1 MKPSAVDSHKPS
13 ATESDLIKV
22 RPSKEDGEETG
33 NDTEPAAEIDVAAEA
48 DAGEVDAVMED
59 ADVKPLSEK
68 NNDESEESKKA
79 TPEKDIQTPALSEAN
94 AKDVKIN
101 FTEKESGKKTE
112 PHGQRDAEM
121 EDTDVEVGDKDQRQ
135 EEEKTS

>member
-33 NDTEPAAEIDVAAEA
+33 NDTEPAAEA
-48 DAGEVDAVMED
+48 DANEVDAVMED

-79 TPEKDIQTPALSEAN
+79 TPEKDIQTPALSDAN
-94 AKDVKIN
+94 AKNVKIN

>member
-33 NDTEPAAEIDVAAEA
+33 NDTEPAAEA
-48 DAGEVDAVMED
+48 DANEVDAVMED

-79 TPEKDIQTPALSEAN
+79 TPEKDIQTPALSDAN
-94 AKDVKIN
+94 AKNVKIN

-121 EDTDVEVGDKDQRQ
+121 EDTDVEVGDKD
-135 EEEKTS
+135 